1 MLKNKLIKLKQAIK
15 LLNINFQPSI
25 KNYII
30 VERDNDV
37 KKLDAPKENTHG
49 KYNNWDF
56 FKKYRKRI

>member
-37 KKLDAPKENTHG
+37 KKLDAPKENKSG

-56 FKKYRKRI
+56 LLKNI